1 MAHFGRAIHY
11 AQAAHAFGVS
21 KRAREADARE
31 ADAREADLGDIIVG
45 RWEDGA
51 EVWTA
56 LYSERLAAAT
66 RRKRM
71 QQVLRG
77 HGGTERKH
85 SSSQAAKGRRGRSGS
100 VYGEIPGLLDALY
113 ASERRGTKSTVHRDT
128 AGTWSIYRCG
138 MTGLMCL
145 VPAKLAT
152 EAEGVMR
159 IVKRVEHNLAL
170 YDDYTRPLKDGL
182 LIVQD
187 QRRGCVQVKRGSTWG
202 PATELEIFAYYDFLL
217 RYPDLIRNYQSE
229 KKASEIPASDEP
241 LDSPDTVESIWTT
254 IPREYTTPKNESLQ
268 LTVKRDRGGIY
279 IGNFGPGTTMSQIS
293 DVAWRA
299 TFDDNTWP
307 SDIVDSGPGERGP
320 LYDD

>member
-1 MAHFGRAIHY
+1 MAHFGRAMHY
-11 AQAAHAFGVS
+11 AQKIQAFGGS
-21 KRAREADARE
+21 KRAREE
-31 ADAREADLGDIIVG
+31 GVGDIVVG

-66 RRKRM
+66 KRKRM
-71 QQVLRG
+71 QQVHRG

-85 SSSQAAKGRRGRSGS
+85 SSSQAAKGPRGRSGS
-100 VYGEIPGLLDALY
+100 VDGEIPGMLDALY

-128 AGTWSIYRCG
+128 AGARSIYRCG
-138 MTGLMCL
+138 MTGLICL
-145 VPAKLAT
+145 VPVKLAT

-187 QRRGCVQVKRGSTWG
+187 QRRGCVKVKRGSAWG

-229 KKASEIPASDEP
+229 KKASEIPAADEP
-241 LDSPDTVESIWTT
+241 VDSPDTGESIWTT
-254 IPREYTTPKNESLQ
+254 IPREYTTDKNESLQ
-268 LTVKRDRGGIY
+268 LTLKRDRGGIS
-279 IGNFGPGTTMSQIS
+279 IGDFDDPDRNMYRIS
-293 DVAWRA
+293 DWAWRL
-299 TFDDNTWP
+299 P
-307 SDIVDSGPGERGP
+307 S
-320 LYDD
+320 